1 LSRWLDGFDFVAGF
15 STLAEPASEASCW
28 TEQLFPVGR
37 CGCGIS
43 SIFKLQIWSVVSG
56 WLCLFMFVRVLEG
69 TTFNE
74 PEASR
79 GASSDSSSQQR
90 AELKEPAKPKS
101 KA

>member
-1 LSRWLDGFDFVAGF
+1 MVLISSQDSPRWQSPPRKRPAGR
-15 STLAEPASEASCW
+15 SNSSQLAD
-28 TEQLFPVGR
+28 VDR
-37 CGCGIS
+37 CGIS